1 MASVSPPL
9 EGDVNMPPKKIDP
22 FKSRSALKA
31 AKDIVRGKGPFTKE
45 SVLGIMKATRLD
57 LPVDYILP
65 NDESDIGIPISRQDY
80 LPRKLNSIAA
90 NYAKELLSRRENA
103 KKAHERYKSASEAIG
118 EIFSGLGITN
128 INGELLPALHSLPE
142 LSWHASS
149 YAESHGAFAG
159 LPTKRHRIR
168 DAEFTD
174 HRVIEKLS
182 AIFSDLQL
190 LQRWL
195 DIAADQRK
203 SNMRVGR
210 GGDRRT
216 IEEFKD
222 LLFSGCIAIYQAA
235 FKVEAGTSTNPHTGA
250 STGPLVRYLK
260 EVLSVI
266 GVTLSA
272 PAIRAHVRSS
282 LKRISLKRRPR

>member
-1 MASVSPPL
+1 
-9 EGDVNMPPKKIDP
+9 MPPKTTDP
-22 FKSRSALKA
+22 FKSRPALKA
-31 AKDIVRGKGPFTKE
+31 AEDIVRGKEPFTKE
-45 SVLGIMKATRLD
+45 SVLGIVKATRLR
-57 LPVDYILP
+57 LPVDDIRAH
-65 NDESDIGIPISRQDY
+65 DAADIGIPISRQDY
-80 LPRKLNSIAA
+80 LVRKLNWIAA
-90 NYAKELLSRRENA
+90 NYAKSLLSTTDTA
-103 KKAHERYKSASEAIG
+103 KKAHERYKSASEAIDK
-118 EIFSGLGITN
+118 IFSGLGVAN
-128 INGELLPALHSLPE
+128 ISGALLPEFHSRNE
-142 LSWHASS
+142 LSWQAGIHA
-149 YAESHGAFAG
+149 ERHGAFAG
-159 LPTKRHRIR
+159 LPTKRHRVGDTEYR
-168 DAEFTD
+168 D
-174 HRVIEKLS
+174 HCVYEKLS

-203 SNMRVGR
+203 SNIRVGR